1 MAGFFERLG
10 NEWERIQAIWTHMQA
25 MDDLPPTHNTFGDGQ
40 FVSDTV
46 SSTVLEDRLQRA
58 SETEAECDRVLHNGK
73 PRLCSIQ

>member
-40 FVSDTV
+40 FVSDVV
-46 SSTVLEDRLQRA
+46 SPTVLEDKF
-58 SETEAECDRVLHNGK
+58 ETADRTKAQCEAVLNNGK